1 MPGSGTVCKKC
12 RSGLAAEKDYWCLLC
27 SCASALSEAAKH
39 RFSSLAHRSLAEEIT
54 LQTSRQVQG
63 LIQIDRQVHSE
74 RTSLSDRLT
83 NAKNKLAEVTNQV
96 ERSAQPKSASARPGA
111 AGGGGDRPVK
121 AEAAEKETVDKAPR
135 SEADFGSE
143 SFEEGTEEEEEA
155 GEEAPAGEVEEK
167 KGEAARA
174 EVPRSPSRPPLPWN
188 PPSKKKKKRDR
199 SRDRGRRGGA
209 RHQQNFRGL
218 YNPDQNFHRSFRPEP
233 INLGGEPPGKRQRQ

>member
-12 RSGLAAEKDYWCLLC
+12 RSGLAAEKDSWCLLC

-143 SFEEGTEEEEEA
+143 SFEEETEEEEEA

-174 EVPRSPSRPPLPWN
+174 EVPRSPSRPPLPRN

>member
-12 RSGLAAEKDYWCLLC
+12 RSGLAAEKDSWCLLC

-96 ERSAQPKSASARPGA
+96 EHSAQPKSASARPGA

-143 SFEEGTEEEEEA
+143 SFEEETEEEEEA
-155 GEEAPAGEVEEK
+155 GEEAPAGEVEEDRR
-167 KGEAARA
+167 GSTGGSSPVSFEASTPSEPAIQ
-174 EVPRSPSRPPLPWN
+174 EEEKERSQSRPRTQRRSTTSTEFPW
-188 PPSKKKKKRDR
+188 
-199 SRDRGRRGGA
+199 A
-209 RHQQNFRGL
+209 IQ
-218 YNPDQNFHRSFRPEP
+218 
-233 INLGGEPPGKRQRQ
+233 PGSEFSQVF